1 MLGAS
6 STNCARGRAVRRLCA
21 PAAGV
26 TKKVMNVS
34 ACLAAASTGRWV
46 GAGRRRSACTP
57 ARQAGG
63 TSPTKVA
70 GRGPAGVW
78 GGWGGGGGGAWG
90 AAARAGGG
98 PTVVHGAAP
107 VHAGHA
113 AARQLVQQAVH

>member
-34 ACLAAASTGRWV
+34 ACLAAASTGR
-46 GAGRRRSACTP
+46 GGEAGPTP
-57 ARQAGG
+57 HER
-63 TSPTKVA
+63 PTH
-70 GRGPAGVW
+70 PQ
-78 GGWGGGGGGAWG
+78 
-90 AAARAGGG
+90 GGG
-98 PTVVHGAAP
+98 PPAFVDVAAVEGDGAVLARREPPVVHGAAP

-113 AARQLVQQAVH
+113 AAR